1 MFIFFNVVGGHNS
14 SRLPTTAL
22 ATIKDLDPEGDKNI
36 LIRIYTQNYKKK
48 RKCKLDA
55 SILCQFNLFELLC

>member
-1 MFIFFNVVGGHNS
+1 MGGVALIFILCCCLFNVVGGHNS

-36 LIRIYTQNYKKK
+36 LIRIYTQNKKK
-48 RKCKLDA
+48 KKM
-55 SILCQFNLFELLC
+55 